1 MHLNFLCVSSCSGS
15 LFLFITEWYSIVWM
29 DCGLFIY
36 SPTEGHL
43 KCLPDLATVN
53 KAAIKIHVQVLC
65 EHVFSSSGEIPRNVR
80 AVSYGKSTVSFV
92 RRLLPVFQSVCN
104 ILHPQ

>member
-65 EHVFSSSGEIPRNVR
+65 EHVFSSSGEIPRNVH
-80 AVSYGKSTVSFV
+80 AVSYGKSTVSSV
-92 RRLLPVFQSVCN
+92 RRCLPVFQSVCN